1 MKSERTLK
9 NIQSYAAWSEST
21 ISNIQADIKNT
32 YYQSMSWLDSFENI
46 LLILYD
52 HNFILN
58 PPK

>member
-1 MKSERTLK
+1 MKSERTLE

-21 ISNIQADIKNT
+21 TSNVQADIKNT

-46 LLILYD
+46 LLILHD

-58 PPK
+58 APK

>member
-1 MKSERTLK
+1 MLK

-21 ISNIQADIKNT
+21 ASNIQADIKNT

-46 LLILYD
+46 LLILHD

>member
-21 ISNIQADIKNT
+21 ASNIQADIKNT
-32 YYQSMSWLDSFENI
+32 YYQSMSWLDTFENI
-46 LLILYD
+46 LLILHD